1 MVRKKHF
8 AVDDIK
14 DTIRHLNESYNRLKD
29 LSSLRKL
36 RLNDAVESQQFY
48 FRLNE
53 AFDWIQE
60 KKPILKVRD
69 IKNDEDSVQIYL
81 KEVNDVISDTQNYK
95 QKLNEMRISSEKMVE
110 REHLDSQ
117 NIQEVD
123 EQKQRSLDQKAVIEF
138 LHETGEVNEWLNTQ
152 EHLSAKPDI

>member
-1 MVRKKHF
+1 MLHQFNRDIADETIWLEEKLTLVFSSHLRTSLLEEQNLKQKHQILDSEIHSHDKVVNSLINRAEQMIRSNHF

-29 LSSLRKL
+29 LSSLRNL
-36 RLNDAVESQQFY
+36 RLNDAVKSQQFY

-81 KEVNDVISDTQNYK
+81 KKVNDVISDTQN
-95 QKLNEMRISSEKMVE
+95 
-110 REHLDSQ
+110 
-117 NIQEVD
+117 
-123 EQKQRSLDQKAVIEF
+123 
-138 LHETGEVNEWLNTQ
+138 
-152 EHLSAKPDI
+152 

>member
-1 MVRKKHF
+1 MIRSNHF
-8 AVDDIK
+8 AIDDIK

-29 LSSLRKL
+29 LPSLRKL

-81 KEVNDVISDTQNYK
+81 KKVNDVISDTQNY
-95 QKLNEMRISSEKMVE
+95 
-110 REHLDSQ
+110 
-117 NIQEVD
+117 
-123 EQKQRSLDQKAVIEF
+123 EQKPWCM
-138 LHETGEVNEWLNTQ
+138 N
-152 EHLSAKPDI
+152 